1 MVVFGLQGLLGDAKT
16 FKLEF
21 EKRITAGND
30 KNATGRDRQIA
41 TAKAAELRACI
52 APFFLRREKKDVLP
66 SNDRY
71 IHDMSE
77 VSCCMLTGPTP
88 ALISPY
94 HLFIN
99 CILYNLPSQ
108 GHYTPAL
115 ISHYRSQSYPDSCTL
130 KDCHYK
136 VSVLLHLPLQSQH
149 LQATS
154 DMSNA
159 LTHQP

>member
-1 MVVFGLQGLLGDAKT
+1 MSHDVRASASSNASPLAFAVQNGSAEFLLTAAVRQPVHTTTHVVVLGVQGLLGDAKT

-41 TAKAAELRACI
+41 AAKAAELRARI

-71 IHDMSE
+71 IQDMSKT
-77 VSCCMLTGPTP
+77 SCCMLTGPMP

-94 HLFIN
+94 YLLN
-99 CILYNLPSQ
+99 
-108 GHYTPAL
+108 
-115 ISHYRSQSYPDSCTL
+115 DCTL
-130 KDCHYK
+130 NYCHK
-136 VSVLLHLPLQSQH
+136 VIVPLH
-149 LQATS
+149 
-154 DMSNA
+154 
-159 LTHQP
+159 

>member
-1 MVVFGLQGLLGDAKT
+1 M

-41 TAKAAELRACI
+41 TAKAAELRARI

-77 VSCCMLTGPTP
+77 ISCCMLTAPTP
-88 ALISPY
+88 AMISLY
-94 HLFIN
+94 HLLN
-99 CILYNLPSQ
+99 N
-108 GHYTPAL
+108 
-115 ISHYRSQSYPDSCTL
+115 CTL
-130 KDCHYK
+130 KNYRHK
-136 VSVLLHLPLQSQH
+136 VIVLLH
-149 LQATS
+149 
-154 DMSNA
+154 
-159 LTHQP
+159 

>member
-1 MVVFGLQGLLGDAKT
+1 MSKAACISACSHNRLFGLQGLLGDAKT

-41 TAKAAELRACI
+41 TAKAAELRARI

-71 IHDMSE
+71 THEMSE
-77 VSCCMLTGPTP
+77 VSCCMLTPPTP

-94 HLFIN
+94 L
-99 CILYNLPSQ
+99 L
-108 GHYTPAL
+108 TPQL
-115 ISHYRSQSYPDSCTL
+115 CP
-130 KDCHYK
+130 
-136 VSVLLHLPLQSQH
+136 
-149 LQATS
+149 
-154 DMSNA
+154 
-159 LTHQP
+159 